1 VQTLGKPPLKTNGL
15 AAGYV
20 PNCEGWVRGAL
31 AYFQALALPAA
42 GAMHSLTFLAS
53 CLTV

>member
-20 PNCEGWVRGAL
+20 PNCEGWVKFSRIADEKAVLGEK
-31 AYFQALALPAA
+31 QEGKTA
-42 GAMHSLTFLAS
+42 GLRA
-53 CLTV
+53 